1 MLDWSTTQ
9 WAIVVL
15 AFLAGLFLG
24 GMFCTGR
31 KWKRKYQEEA
41 ILRKEDV
48 RRREELERTHKHH
61 EAELI
66 AAKARGDQT
75 LPPRTTP

>member
-24 GMFCTGR
+24 GIFCTGR

-48 RRREELERTHKHH
+48 RRREELERAHKHH

-66 AAKARGDQT
+66 AAKARADKT
-75 LPPRTTP
+75 PPRTTT

>member
-24 GMFCTGR
+24 GIFCTGR

-48 RRREELERTHKHH
+48 RRREELERAHKHH

-66 AAKARGDQT
+66 AAKARSDRPT
-75 LPPRTTP
+75 KT